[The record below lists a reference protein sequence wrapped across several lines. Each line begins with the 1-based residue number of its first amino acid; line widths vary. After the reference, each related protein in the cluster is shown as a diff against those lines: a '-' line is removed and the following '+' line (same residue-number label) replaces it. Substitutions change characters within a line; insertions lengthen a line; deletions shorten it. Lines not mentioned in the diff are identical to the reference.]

1 VSAHINDPGVHLA
14 NSAIQQRAP
23 DQRVEATNAGQKRKR
38 ESSPPQEIAESMEF
52 EPTQKATQPLRQ
64 SEISEYD
71 ASDIICTLNAQ
82 TPAAFEAIKAT
93 MLAAP
98 QHILP
103 NDDLE
108 NLCEQDFDL
117 NPELSLSKNSRCIAL
132 RISSKVVAPRNGFTF
147 GRSSEKS
154 DILLVS
160 DAQAMTISSAHFK
173 IHMNSQ
179 GSLMLEDTSMNGT
192 LVDDDHLLKGAPK
205 GPNARALQHGAII
218 SVIGL
223 QKAEV
228 KFLVSIQKNR
238 GEHQQKYEQNLRK
251 YLKARGKIAQFGS
264 MRESTYGN
272 HWDGGKLYNFT
283 GLLGKGAFAMV
294 YKVQT
299 KNKGTVFAAKELDKR
314 RFIKNGILD
323 IKFDNELKIM
333 KQLNHPNIVQYED
346 YHEFE
351 QWIYIF
357 MEYVPHGELSKELRE
372 NGPLP
377 EPMIQTITRQVLH
390 ALEYLHRRNI
400 THRDIKPDNILIA
413 SRDPLIVKLSDFGL
427 SKSVKNQ
434 ETFLKTFCGTLLY
447 CAPEIYPDYGT
458 YVRGQAPK
466 RRRPGEAVPRGSP
479 YNQSVDMWSFG
490 AVLFHLLCD
499 KAPIMGR
506 GDDRGAQMLN
516 NIMTKTIDF
525 EPLRKQ
531 GVSAECVDFISHL
544 LNRNP
549 ILRPNEQECFQHPW
563 LINVGDALSYVQD
576 DEVEDIFSQ
585 ELQAVQEE
593 DEEDLLGDEDIDA
606 YAAMYEVI
614 SPRFPP
620 AVKPQAA
627 RPMKKPR
634 MGTRNRPGQDVDDSV
649 IYPTLPV
656 ISSFMAP
663 PASTAPPRLF
673 GEITPSIIQTPSEDM
688 LRSSGVLGET
698 VNSPNVPQIRDQ
710 FGQISVKD
718 FHSMDTDMSPA
729 PSPAE
734 VSSGDPLQSPEVLGI
749 ARTAGPAPSLFG
761 AEMEIEDLNMAS
773 PDVGGVS
780 DAATPDTTNPVTPRE
795 IDPSPS
801 SARTKSTEKL
811 GVSDPTLGLPK
822 FERKIDLRVLDDDA
836 AYSASMAAREASR
849 TQMAATRASTFQNP
863 SNSLFPA
870 DTNDMARTIDARTG
884 KSVSISDFP
893 NPPRRNSNPSNA
905 LSRRI
910 DLTVTEPTSATASTS
925 IPVANSNAVP
935 PPSLLGTLTTSPTS
949 YTSVTIPLHDRMTSW
964 GRSPNCTLSHPD
976 KQDTRI
982 PKNALKI
989 MFWAPGMEKWIAS
1002 GKDWWMVHGIRTI
1015 LSTST
1020 SKCVW
1025 VNGVELRAQSNGGE
1039 EALYGKVY
1047 TGDVVTVWEGGDGMR
1062 LDFVVEI
1069 AFWGSSGR
1077 RPEGETG
1084 FQVLR
1089 ERHWHQ
1095 RMLAASKA
1103 VTQ

>member
-1 VSAHINDPGVHLA
+1 
-14 NSAIQQRAP
+14 
-23 DQRVEATNAGQKRKR
+23 
-38 ESSPPQEIAESMEF
+38 MEF
-52 EPTQKATQPLRQ
+52 EPTQKATQPVREAQ
-64 SEISEYD
+64 ISEHD
-71 ASDIICTLNAQ
+71 ASDIICTLNPQ
-82 TPAAFEAIKAT
+82 TPAAFEAIRAT

-108 NLCEQDFDL
+108 NLTEQDFEL
-117 NPELSLSKNSRCIAL
+117 NPELSLSKNSRSIAL
-132 RISSKVVAPRNGFTF
+132 RISSKVVAPKNGFTF
-147 GRSSEKS
+147 GRSSDKS
-154 DILLVS
+154 DVLLVS
-160 DAQAMTISSAHFK
+160 DTHAKLISNAHFK

-192 LVDDDHLLKGAPK
+192 MVDDAHLMKGKMPAT
-205 GPNARALQHGAII
+205 RALQHGAII
-218 SVIGL
+218 SVIGFA
-223 QKAEV
+223 KAEI
-228 KFLVSIQKNR
+228 KFLVSIAKNR
-238 GEHQQKYEQNLRK
+238 GDYQDKYEHNLRK
-251 YLKARGKIAQFGS
+251 YLKVRGMTAQFGS

-299 KNKGTVFAAKELDKR
+299 KIKGTVFAAKELDKR

-377 EPMIQTITRQVLH
+377 EPMVQTITRQVLH

-447 CAPEIYPDYGT
+447 CAPEIYPEYST
-458 YVRGQAPK
+458 YIRGQAPK

-479 YNQSVDMWSFG
+479 YNQSVDTWSFG

-516 NIMTKTIDF
+516 NIMTKSIDF
-525 EPLRKQ
+525 EPLYEQ
-531 GVSAECVDFISHL
+531 GVSAECVDFVTRL

-549 ILRPNEQECFQHPW
+549 ILRPNEQECFEHPW
-563 LINVGDALSYVQD
+563 LINVGDALSYIQD

-593 DEEDLLGDEDIDA
+593 DEEDLLGDDDIDA
-606 YAAMYEVI
+606 YAAMYEVVN
-614 SPRFPP
+614 PP
-620 AVKPQAA
+620 FLPAQNAETA
-627 RPMKKPR
+627 RPTKRPR
-634 MGTRNRPGQDVDDSV
+634 MGTRNRPGQQVNDSA
-649 IYPTLPV
+649 ILPG
-656 ISSFMAP
+656 FPAGPELMAP

-673 GEITPSIIQTPSEDM
+673 GEISPSVLRSPSEGL
-688 LRSSGVLGET
+688 LRSSGVLGEPMD
-698 VNSPNVPQIRDQ
+698 SPNIPRIHGQ

-718 FHSMDTDMSPA
+718 FLTMDTDMSPA

-734 VSSGDPLQSPEVLGI
+734 VSSGDPLQSPEVLGVT
-749 ARTAGPAPSLFG
+749 RTAGPAPSLYG
-761 AEMEIEDLNMAS
+761 AEMEIEDLYMAS

-780 DAATPDTTNPVTPRE
+780 DAPTPDTTNPVTPRE
-795 IDPSPS
+795 IDPSLS

-811 GVSDPTLGLPK
+811 GVNDPTLGMPR
-822 FERKIDLRVLDDDA
+822 FERKIDLKLLDDDA
-836 AYSASMAAREASR
+836 AYSASMAAREVSR
-849 TQMAATRASTFQNP
+849 TQMATTRAGTFQSP
-863 SNSLFPA
+863 PTSHLP
-870 DTNDMARTIDARTG
+870 NDLTRTIDARTG
-884 KSVSISDFP
+884 KSISISDFP
-893 NPPRRNSNPSNA
+893 NPPRRSSNPSNA

-910 DLTVTEPTSATASTS
+910 DLTANDTTSETVSNS
-925 IPVANSNAVP
+925 IPIANANATP
-935 PPSLLGTLTTSPTS
+935 PPSLLGTLTTTPES
-949 YTSVTIPLHDRMTSW
+949 YISITIPLHDRLTSW
-964 GRSPNCTLSHPD
+964 GRGPGCTVSHPD

-989 MFWAPGMEKWIAS
+989 MFWAPGMENWVKQ
-1002 GKDWWMVHGIRTI
+1002 GKDWRMIEGIHTI

-1025 VNGVELRAQSNGGE
+1025 VNGVELRAASKGGE

-1047 TGDVVTVWEGGDGMR
+1047 SGDAVTVWNGSDGAVLR
-1062 LDFVVEI
+1062 FVVEVGYG
-1069 AFWGSSGR
+1069 GSAGA
-1077 RPEGETG
+1077 RPKGEKG

-1103 VTQ
+1103 G